1 MPLPISLANIAPNPA
16 DIAFRNALAVR
27 DHLEAQPGLHVSKI
41 GDSRAGQPLYGYVAG
56 SGPLL
61 VSITAGC
68 HADEPVGP
76 MTAQAL
82 PGLLRMHAPHLLEAF
97 TFRVVPQ
104 INPDG
109 ADLNRAWFSEQP
121 DFQSYLAHAFRELP
135 GDDVEFGFSE
145 KPQARPECRAAIPF
159 LWHAGPV
166 VAHFSLHG
174 MAWAEGMWF
183 LINAP
188 WATRC
193 AGLIDSL
200 AALCRAED
208 LPLMELERNGEKGFS
223 RIAEGF
229 STTPTSVAMK
239 DHFLLLADYETAA
252 KFLPSSMEMAMETGD
267 DPLCMVSELPLFLLD
282 VPPSLENPVL
292 YRFRDALEA
301 ARAEGTPEAL
311 ARLATDFKLRTMPLA
326 DQVALQ
332 FAMIVHALDYVLE
345 VRAPRSK

>member
-1 MPLPISLANIAPNPA
+1 MPFLSTLAGIAPDPA
-16 DIAFRNALAVR
+16 DIVFRDALAVR
-27 DHLEAQPGLHVSKI
+27 DHLEAQPGLHVRQI
-41 GDSRAGQPLYGYVAG
+41 GESRAGQPLFGYVAG

-68 HADEPVGP
+68 HADEPIGP

-82 PGLLRMHAPHLLEAF
+82 PGLLRKHAPHLLDAF

-109 ADLNRAWFSEQP
+109 ADLNRAWFSDQP
-121 DFQSYLAHAFRELP
+121 DFQTYLAHTVRELP

-145 KPQARPECRAAIPF
+145 GPEARPECRAAIPF

-166 VAHFSLHG
+166 IAHFSLHG

-188 WATRC
+188 WANRC
-193 AGLIDSL
+193 VGLMASL
-200 AALCRAED
+200 TALCRAEG

-229 STTPTSVAMK
+229 STTPTSTAMK
-239 DHFLLLADYETAA
+239 EHFMRLNDPEMAA
-252 KFLPSSMEMAMETGD
+252 KFLPSSMEMAMNTGD

-282 VPPSLENPVL
+282 VPPSLEDPVL

-301 ARAEGTPEAL
+301 ARAEGTQEAL
-311 ARLATDFKLRTMPLA
+311 ARIAADFKLRTMPLA

-345 VRAPRSK
+345 VRTPRSK